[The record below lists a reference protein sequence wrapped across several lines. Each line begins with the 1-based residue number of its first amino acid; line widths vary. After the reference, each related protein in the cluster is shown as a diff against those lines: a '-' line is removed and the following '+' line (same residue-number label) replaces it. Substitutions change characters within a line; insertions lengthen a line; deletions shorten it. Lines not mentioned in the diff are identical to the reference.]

1 MRDTIADTMFNYIL
15 SVDDFRNNM
24 PEEHRPSRI
33 KITTITMVSKF
44 DMLLDIHKLRFC
56 FEKLGSLKIK
66 MKGTSGGEG
75 DGFEWKI
82 KPLKFYNAIILMYKD
97 QYSVKS
103 IKIFP
108 NGSIQV
114 AGCSDLLNCRLIIKQ
129 LSFIFKEFLGKTV
142 PHNNYRVVMI
152 NTNFSLNYNLNLN
165 ATYEWFADSPLFDVS
180 FDPDR
185 YSAVKIKFKPAE
197 DMKKVTVSIFR
208 TGKIIITGAETLK
221 EIAFAY
227 NIINQHI
234 TSNSQK
240 IKVSKVDTPEM
251 FDVVLGYK
259 FDDWVTTLRSRGYR
273 PWIFTRTNPP
283 VKFS

>member
-1 MRDTIADTMFNYIL
+1 MRDTVADTMFNYIL

-44 DMLLDIHKLRFC
+44 AMLLDIPKLRFC

-66 MKGTSGGEG
+66 MKGVASDTA
-75 DGFEWKI
+75 GFEWKI
-82 KPLKFYNAIILMYKD
+82 KPSKFYNAIILAYQD
-97 QYSVKS
+97 QYSNKS

-114 AGCSDLLNCRLIIKQ
+114 AGCSDLLNCRIIIKQ
-129 LSFIFKEFLGKTV
+129 LSFIFKEFLGKTI
-142 PHNNYRVVMI
+142 PHTNYRVVMI
-152 NTNFSLNYNLNLN
+152 NTNFSLNYHINLN
-165 ATYEWFADSPLFDVS
+165 ATYEWFADSSIFDVS

-234 TSNSQK
+234 TSNASK
-240 IKVSKVDTPEM
+240 IKVRKVDTPEA
-251 FDVVLGYK
+251 FDIVLGYK
-259 FDDWVTTLRSRGYR
+259 FDEWVKVLSEKKYR

-283 VKFS
+283 IKFS